1 MNVPLFFGSAMA
13 FAGAVLT
20 LLMFFAGLHDDVEKL
35 KTAQWVGT
43 IGGVAIG
50 VTTLALAMK
59 EKRRTFTTEEDWGY
73 GNALGVGVLS
83 GLVGALFGAVFA
95 YLYFGVI
102 NPGLSDLMVQA
113 QIAGMEQAGVP
124 AGQIEKTEPMM
135 RKWMSPP
142 AMTVFQAIFGFIWST
157 VLSLII
163 AIFYRKRPA
172 VQDAMPAAAG

>member
-1 MNVPLFFGSAMA
+1 MKLPLLFGSAMA

-43 IGGVAIG
+43 LGGIAIG

-59 EKRRTFTTEEDWGY
+59 EKRRTYTTEEEWGY

-83 GLVGALFGAVFA
+83 GLVGAVLGAVFA

-124 AGQIEKTEPMM
+124 AAQIEKTEPMM

-163 AIFYRKRPA
+163 AIFYRNRPA
-172 VQDAMPAAAG
+172 PPVGAPAVG